1 MQARAGALGADPA
14 RVAVGGDSAGGQ
26 LAAVVAQH
34 AAPAAQLLL
43 YPVTDSAATSASRR
57 TCAEGFF
64 LTLETM
70 EFYERC
76 FAPAGVDRTDPRVSP
91 LRATDLTGVAPA
103 IVVTAGFDPLRDEGD
118 AYAQRL
124 REAGV
129 ATIHRSHDG
138 FIHAF
143 ASVLALRG
151 SREAVAETGG
161 ALRALLSA

>member
-1 MQARAGALGADPA
+1 M
-14 RVAVGGDSAGGQ
+14 
-26 LAAVVAQH
+26 
-34 AAPAAQLLL
+34 
-43 YPVTDSAATSASRR
+43 TDSAETSASRR
-57 TCAEGFF
+57 TFAEGFF
-64 LTLETM
+64 LEQETM

-91 LRATDLTGVAPA
+91 LRAADLAGVAPA

-129 ATIHRSHDG
+129 ATIHRGHDG
-138 FIHAF
+138 FMHGF
-143 ASVLALRG
+143 ASVLSARG